1 MPEPIETFYPESI
14 AEWRAWLQENHLSKQ
29 AVWLVCYRIKSGK
42 KSIRWS
48 ESVDVALCFGWIDSK
63 KVKIDDERS
72 HQFFSKR
79 RPKSNWSK
87 INKDKVEQLI
97 AQGLMSEAGFASI
110 ETAKQNG
117 SWTILDEVEAVVV
130 PDDLIAK
137 LDQKPAAKVYFDGLS
152 KSAKKSILYWLMS
165 AKRPETRQKRLLEVV
180 ERAEQGLKP
189 KHIP

>member
-42 KSIRWS
+42 KSISWS

-72 HQFFSKR
+72 HQFFSR
-79 RPKSNWSK
+79 RKAKSTWSK

-97 AQGLMSEAGFASI
+97 AQGLMGAAGFASI

-117 SWTILDEVEAVVV
+117 SWSVLDEVEAMVV
-130 PDDLIAK
+130 PDDLMAELNKKPVAK
-137 LDQKPAAKVYFDGLS
+137 AYFEGLN
-152 KSAKKSILYWLMS
+152 KSAKKAILQWLVM
-165 AKRPETRQKRLLEVV
+165 AKRPETRQQRIHEVV
-180 ERAEQGLKP
+180 ARAEQRLKP

>member
-1 MPEPIETFYPESI
+1 MPEPVETFYPESI
-14 AEWRAWLQENHLSKQ
+14 AEWRAWLQENHQTKQ

-42 KSIRWS
+42 KSISWS

-63 KVKIDDERS
+63 KIKIDEERS

-79 RPKSNWSK
+79 KAKSTWSK

-97 AQGLMSEAGFASI
+97 AQGLMRAAGFASI

-117 SWTILDEVEAVVV
+117 SWSVLDEVEAMLV
-130 PDDLIAK
+130 PDDLMAG
-137 LDQKPAAKVYFDGLS
+137 LNQKPLAKAYFEGLN
-152 KSAKKSILYWLMS
+152 KSAKKAILQWLVM
-165 AKRPETRQKRLLEVV
+165 AKRPETRQQRIHEVLT
-180 ERAEQGLKP
+180 RAEQGLKP